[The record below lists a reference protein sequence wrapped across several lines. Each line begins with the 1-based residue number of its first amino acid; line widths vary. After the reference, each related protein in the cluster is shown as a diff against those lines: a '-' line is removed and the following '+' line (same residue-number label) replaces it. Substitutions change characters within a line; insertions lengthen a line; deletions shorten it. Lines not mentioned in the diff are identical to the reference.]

1 MFNPLPLSRS
11 ASHEPSSPSH
21 AARESAAAG
30 VGGALKRSSS
40 DSDAGRVA
48 VAAAAAAAA
57 ASASAVSATAA
68 YVAAT
73 SEAAGQSKEH
83 EQQQQQQQQQHH
95 KSGSNETLA
104 ARDFYPSSLLA
115 AAAAVPA
122 AMAAAAAMCFPADH
136 HVASSGPPAVA
147 AAGFT
152 LASNDAALAPRP
164 AEPGAASASSIVE
177 TQPQTVIA
185 ARAHCSRR
193 IPQTSRC
200 LMFRPLLLLQT
211 QSKATVLFCL
221 TLPRKMCHSA
231 GRSRLQLPRWDY
243 TIASRHLPLRRTARA
258 CIRLL
263 RIPLNTRH
271 GGLF

>member
-1 MFNPLPLSRS
+1 MRPHPHVCHSSQLYGTSASPPISSLSPSPAPPLIPTPMFNPLPLSRS

-21 AARESAAAG
+21 AARESASAG
-30 VGGALKRSSS
+30 VNGALKRSSS

-73 SEAAGQSKEH
+73 TEAAGQSKEH
-83 EQQQQQQQQQHH
+83 EQQQQQHHQQQNHH
-95 KSGSNETLA
+95 KSGSDEILA
-104 ARDFYPSSLLA
+104 ARDFYPSSLFA

-122 AMAAAAAMCFPADH
+122 AMAAAAAMCFPPDH

-152 LASNDAALAPRP
+152 VASNDAVPAPRP

-177 TQPQTVIA
+177 TQPLSVNA
-185 ARAHCSRR
+185 ARAHSSR
-193 IPQTSRC
+193 TVVLHAVSRK
-200 LMFRPLLLLQT
+200 PH
-211 QSKATVLFCL
+211 VL
-221 TLPRKMCHSA
+221 
-231 GRSRLQLPRWDY
+231 
-243 TIASRHLPLRRTARA
+243 
-258 CIRLL
+258 
-263 RIPLNTRH
+263 
-271 GGLF
+271 